1 MNIVKIKKTAI
12 QSVKPLINMFP
23 FFIGIILLMS
33 LINMAVPKTFYE
45 KIFSQNTFF
54 DSLIGSSLGG
64 ILVGNSI
71 TSYVMGGEFLRQGV
85 SLVAVTAFL
94 VSWVT
99 VGVLQFVAE
108 AHYFGKKFMIIRN
121 LLSFVFSII
130 VAIITVLI
138 YENV

>member
-1 MNIVKIKKTAI
+1 MNFKKTKKTAI

-23 FFIGIILLMS
+23 FFIGIVLLIS
-33 LINMAVPKTFYE
+33 LINVAIPKTFYE

-54 DSLIGSSLGG
+54 NSLIGSSLGSF
-64 ILVGNSI
+64 LAGNSI

-99 VGVLQFVAE
+99 VGILQFVAE
-108 AHYFGKKFMIIRN
+108 AHYFGKKFTIIRN
-121 LLSFVFSII
+121 LLSFIFSII
-130 VAIITVLI
+130 VAVITVLI